1 MNRAES
7 ALQFISP
14 VERDT
19 WVSIG
24 MALQSEFG
32 DKARDIWMTWSRQAD
47 SFRELD
53 ARSVWKSFRGTGTT
67 IATLYHEA
75 RLNGWRDEGHQ
86 RPTQE
91 QINAQRAAVA
101 ERASKE
107 GQERIRIAHKAA
119 EKAKWILSQC
129 VQEQHAYLQSK
140 GFPELPGLVWRP
152 EQESNLLCIPMYVA
166 GKISS
171 LQMIS
176 RSGEKKFLTGGIT
189 SKAEYCI
196 DAAGIG
202 GDDWWVEG
210 YASGLSLR
218 ACLNALK
225 LRYRIH
231 VCFSAGNLKRMAHSG
246 YVVADNDASLTGL
259 NAARATGLPY
269 WMPDQEGTDINDF
282 HKLHGTF
289 KTSQVLRKWLQNIAA
304 EREYYA

>member
-107 GQERIRIAHKAA
+107 GQERIRIAREAAKKA
-119 EKAKWILSQC
+119 EWILSQC

-304 EREYYA
+304 EQEYYA